1 MTRFVIPGGGMRHVF
16 LVAMLASCKDP
27 PATPDAASVS
37 VPVSASASA
46 SAPASGPATYA
57 GTYNAER
64 GTLYIPDAAAWNGVN
79 LRPDDAGATG
89 EGAIS
94 LTIDP
99 DGGALTG
106 TLEGP
111 LGPATLNG
119 FAQETGITFQVAPK
133 EKTDLAFRGTGTASL
148 DAGVVSGEMHVSS
161 WRANVLRDA
170 TFSVKKR

>member
-1 MTRFVIPGGGMRHVF
+1 VTRFAVIV
-16 LVAMLASCKDP
+16 VMLASCKDS
-27 PATPDAASVS
+27 PAVPDAAPASAS
-37 VPVSASASA
+37 VSASASA
-46 SAPASGPATYA
+46 SASVSVVSSGTPTYA
-57 GTYNAER
+57 GTYVAER
-64 GTLYIPDAAAWNGVN
+64 GTLYIPDAAAWNGVS

-89 EGAIS
+89 EGAIT
-94 LTIDP
+94 LTIEP

-119 FAQETGITFQVAPK
+119 FAEDAGITFQIAPK
-133 EKTDLAFRGTGTASL
+133 EKTDLAFRGTGTAAI

-170 TFSVKKR
+170 TFSAKRK

>member
-1 MTRFVIPGGGMRHVF
+1 VIA
-16 LVAMLASCKDP
+16 LLASCKDP
-27 PATPDAASVS
+27 PAAPDAAIASASVS
-37 VPVSASASA
+37 ASVSASASA
-46 SAPASGPATYA
+46 SAPVNGPATYA
-57 GTYNAER
+57 GTYDAER
-64 GTLYIPDAAAWNGVN
+64 GTLYVPDAEAWKGVG

-89 EGAIS
+89 EGAIT

-119 FAQETGITFQVAPK
+119 VTQENAMTFQVSPK
-133 EKTDLAFRGTGTASL
+133 EKTELAFRGTGTASI
-148 DAGVVSGEMHVSS
+148 DGGAITGEMHLSS

-170 TFSVKKR
+170 TFSAKRK